1 MALGIN
7 IKYHRFFV
15 LCYSVVVVIFQN
27 YDLSKRFDNLITR
40 RDKIRFSLEKR
51 IIRHVFTCLS
61 KLIIIWASSR
71 ENLSSGFPT
80 KRVLNQSPQLQRLAR
95 KLKFHLYQVYI

>member
-15 LCYSVVVVIFQN
+15 LCYSVVFVIFQN
-27 YDLSKRFDNLITR
+27 YNLSKRFENLITR
-40 RDKIRFSLEKR
+40 RDKIRFSLEKL

-61 KLIIIWASSR
+61 KLIIIYIYIFTCLISSI
-71 ENLSSGFPT
+71 S
-80 KRVLNQSPQLQRLAR
+80 
-95 KLKFHLYQVYI
+95 YIYIFSAIHFVEK

>member
-15 LCYSVVVVIFQN
+15 QCYSVVVVIFQN
-27 YDLSKRFDNLITR
+27 YNMSKRFENLITR
-40 RDKIRFSLEKR
+40 RDKIRFSLEKL

-61 KLIIIWASSR
+61 KLIIYIFSTIY
-71 ENLSSGFPT
+71 LL
-80 KRVLNQSPQLQRLAR
+80 K
-95 KLKFHLYQVYI
+95 KLYPSFKKLEPCPDLHTL